1 MSRTWLTHWGLSRDP
16 FSKEIDDAE
25 LWMPSHKEKLVDR
38 LVGAVHERTS
48 ALLVGEPGF
57 GKTCILRAL
66 RHRLPEAG
74 YRLTY
79 CHNATLGRRD
89 FYRQLC
95 TTLGLQPKASAAA
108 VFTQVSAHLQEL
120 GQEHVHPVL
129 LLDESHLLQQDVLD
143 HLHILLNFSWD
154 SRALLSVIMI
164 GLPELWDQLEL
175 RSNRSLC
182 SRLSTRLHI
191 PTALPEDTREYVAH
205 QLLTARCARPP
216 VFEPEALALLHE
228 ASSGALRAIDR
239 LAGLALRQGSDA
251 KEERLTAAFMQGIL
265 AQDNRQV

>member
-1 MSRTWLTHWGLSRDP
+1 MNRNWLTHWALSRDP
-16 FSKEIDDAE
+16 FSKEIEDAE
-25 LWMPSHKEKLVDR
+25 LWMPSCKEQLVQR
-38 LVGAVHERTS
+38 LVASVQGRTS

-95 TTLGLQPKASAAA
+95 ITLGLQPKASAAA
-108 VFTQVSAHLQEL
+108 VFAQVSAHLQDL
-120 GQEHVHPVL
+120 GQEQVHPVL

-154 SRALLSVIMI
+154 SKALLSVVMI
-164 GLPELWDQLEL
+164 GLPELRDQLEL
-175 RSNRSLC
+175 RRNRYLY
-182 SRLSTRLHI
+182 SRLGTRLQI
-191 PTALPEDTREYVAH
+191 SPAGPEGTREYVSYRLSTAGRGGTP
-205 QLLTARCARPP
+205 LFESGALT
-216 VFEPEALALLHE
+216 LLHE
-228 ASSGALRAIDR
+228 ASGGALRAIDR
-239 LAGLALRQGSDA
+239 LAGLALRQGADA
-251 KEERLTAAFMQGIL
+251 KSEQIGVELLQRVV
-265 AQDNRQV
+265 AQDNRQA

>member
-1 MSRTWLTHWGLSRDP
+1 MSRSWLAHWGLARDP
-16 FSKEIDDAE
+16 FSKEIVDAE
-25 LWMPSHKEKLVDR
+25 LWLPSRKQALLDR
-38 LVGAVHERTS
+38 LVQSVEERAS

-57 GKTCILRAL
+57 GKTCLLRAL

-108 VFTQVSAHLQEL
+108 VFAQVSCQLQEL

-154 SRALLSVIMI
+154 ARALLSVIMV

-175 RSNRSLC
+175 RRNRSLY
-182 SRLSTRLHI
+182 SRLGTRLLI
-191 PTALPEDTREYVAH
+191 GSSALEETAEYVAYR
-205 QLLTARCARPP
+205 LAAGGRVSPP
-216 VFEPEALALLHE
+216 VFEPQALALLHE
-228 ASSGALRAIDR
+228 SSGGALRAIDR
-239 LAGLALRQGSDA
+239 LASLALQQGIFAKLERIDGTFMQTIIAQDTRQG
-251 KEERLTAAFMQGIL
+251 
-265 AQDNRQV
+265 

>member
-1 MSRTWLTHWGLSRDP
+1 MSRAWLSHWGLSRDP
-16 FSKEIDDAE
+16 FSKEVGDAE
-25 LWMPSHKEKLVDR
+25 LWMPSHKEQIVQRLVD
-38 LVGAVHERTS
+38 GVHERTS

-95 TTLGLQPKASAAA
+95 ATLGLQPKASAAA
-108 VFTQVSAHLQEL
+108 VFAQVSVHLQDL
-120 GQEHVHPVL
+120 GQEQVHPVL

-154 SRALLSVIMI
+154 SRSLLSVIMI

-175 RSNRSLC
+175 RRNRSLY

-191 PTALPEDTREYVAH
+191 MPASPEETCEYVAYR
-205 QLLTARCARPP
+205 LLTAGRTSPSL
-216 VFEPEALALLHE
+216 FEPAALGLLHE

-239 LAGLALRQGSDA
+239 LAGLALRQGADS
-251 KEERLTAAFMQGIL
+251 KQERIEAAFLQGVL
-265 AQDNRQV
+265 AQDTRQG

>member
-1 MSRTWLTHWGLSRDP
+1 MSRSWLSHWGLSRDP
-16 FSKEIDDAE
+16 FSKEIEDSE
-25 LWMPSHKEKLVDR
+25 LWLPSRKQALVER
-38 LVGAVHERTS
+38 LVQSVHERSS

-57 GKTCILRAL
+57 GKTCMLRAL

-95 TTLGLQPKASAAA
+95 TTLGLQPRASAAA
-108 VFTQVSAHLQEL
+108 VFAQVSAQLQEL

-154 SRALLSVIMI
+154 SRALLSVIMV

-175 RSNRSLC
+175 RRNRSLY
-182 SRLSTRLHI
+182 SRLATRLLI
-191 PTALPEDTREYVAH
+191 GPAAPDETVEYVAYR
-205 QLLTARCARPP
+205 LAAAGRVSPP
-216 VFEPEALALLHE
+216 AFDAQALVQLHE
-228 ASSGALRAIDR
+228 ASGGALRSIDR
-239 LAGLALRQGSDA
+239 LASLALQQAVYG
-251 KEERLTAAFMQGIL
+251 KQERIDGTFMQNIIS
-265 AQDNRQV
+265 QDTRQV

>member
-1 MSRTWLTHWGLSRDP
+1 MSRTWLTHWRLSRDP
-16 FSKEIDDAE
+16 FSKEIEDAE
-25 LWMPSHKEKLVDR
+25 LWMPSRKEKLVQR
-38 LVGAVHERTS
+38 LVNSVHERGS

-108 VFTQVSAHLQEL
+108 VFAQVSAHLQDL
-120 GQEHVHPVL
+120 GKEQVHPVL

-154 SRALLSVIMI
+154 SKALLSVVMI

-175 RSNRSLC
+175 RRNRSLY

-191 PTALPEDTREYVAH
+191 TPSESDETCEYIAYRLSTAG
-205 QLLTARCARPP
+205 CASPNI
-216 VFEPEALALLHE
+216 FEPEALALLHE
-228 ASSGALRAIDR
+228 ASGGALRALDR
-239 LAGLALRQGSDA
+239 LAGLALRQGAHA
-251 KEERLTAAFMQGIL
+251 KLEHLDTAFLQGVLT
-265 AQDNRQV
+265 QDCR